1 MLTPK
6 LLTVEDFFTMYYAY
20 GLFEA
25 RSTADG
31 KLLFTSRSGK
41 AFDRCRKCKVYDIS
55 PQIRLHKDKDSSY
68 AVLVIYI
75 NTATWESA

>member
-1 MLTPK
+1 MPRV
-6 LLTVEDFFTMYYAY
+6 LTVEEFFSTYYAY

-41 AFDRCRKCKVYDIS
+41 AFDRCRNCRVYNMK
-55 PQIRLHKDKDSSY
+55 PQIRLHKYKDSSY
-68 AVLVIYI
+68 AVLVVYVNPAEVI
-75 NTATWESA
+75 N